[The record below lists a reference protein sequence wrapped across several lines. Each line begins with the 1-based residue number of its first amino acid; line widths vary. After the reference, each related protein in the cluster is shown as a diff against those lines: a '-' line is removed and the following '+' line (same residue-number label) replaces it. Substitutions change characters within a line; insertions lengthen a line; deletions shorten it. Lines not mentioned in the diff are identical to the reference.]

1 MRSKTF
7 LVILSIVA
15 GLSIIGALV
24 FGFKNA
30 FKPSPGPVIVQVTPK
45 NSLANPASVNCVDK
59 GGQLI
64 IKKRGD
70 GGEYGICIFE
80 DNRQCEEWTLFRGEC
95 VPGNFKITG
104 YDNEAQVYC
113 AITAG
118 KVDMNNRT
126 CTWRDGMVCDTD
138 KYFSGQ
144 CLKTGLSKLIK
155 ISEPTAKT
163 KIFSPLII
171 KGEARGS
178 WFFEASFPIKL
189 LNADGKVIA
198 KGIAQAKS
206 DWMTNDF
213 VPFEAELKFSAPKN
227 IDPSLSLPLV
237 KGGEIKETE
246 GSLILSK
253 DNPSGL
259 PANDKQIIIP
269 ITF

>member
-1 MRSKTF
+1 MRSKIF
-7 LVILSIVA
+7 LLIIACLFIV
-15 GLSIIGALV
+15 GALI
-24 FGFKNA
+24 FGFENA
-30 FKPSPGPVIVQVTPK
+30 FKPSPGPVLVQVASTTG
-45 NSLANPASVNCVDK
+45 LANPASVNCGKK

-64 IKKRGD
+64 IKQRSD
-70 GGEYGICIFE
+70 GGQYGICVFE
-80 DNRQCEEWTLFRGEC
+80 DNRQCEEWTLLHGEC
-95 VPGNFKITG
+95 QPGDFKITG
-104 YDNEAQVYC
+104 YENEAQVYC

-118 KVDMNNRT
+118 RVSMADKT
-126 CTWRDGMVCDTD
+126 CAFKDGMICDLD

-144 CLKTGLSKLIK
+144 CLKTGLSELIK
-155 ISEPTAKT
+155 VSEPIVQT
-163 KIFSPLII
+163 KVTSPLTI

-189 LNADGKVIA
+189 LNSKGKVIA

-213 VPFEAELKFSAPKN
+213 VPFEAELKFSAPKT

-237 KGGEIKETE
+237 RGGEIKETE

-259 PANDKQIIIP
+259 PANDNQIIIP
-269 ITF
+269 VIF